1 MQPTTYRA
9 TAPPG
14 VILLEDLMTPLNMT
28 PQALAA
34 ALDLPESGVVAII
47 RGDEPVT
54 ADVASRLASC
64 FGTTPEFWLHA
75 QAGYDLSKTT
85 AS

>member
-1 MQPTTYRA
+1 MQPTHRA
-9 TAPPG
+9 MTPPG
-14 VILLEDLMTPLNMT
+14 VILLEELMTPLNMT

-34 ALDLPESGVVAII
+34 ALELPESIVVAII
-47 RGDEPVT
+47 RGYEPVT

-64 FGTTPEFWLHA
+64 FGNTPEFWLYA

>member
-1 MQPTTYRA
+1 MQPTHRTM
-9 TAPPG
+9 TPPG

-34 ALDLPESGVVAII
+34 ALDLPESVVVAII

-54 ADVASRLASC
+54 ADVHR
-64 FGTTPEFWLHA
+64 G
-75 QAGYDLSKTT
+75 
-85 AS
+85 

>member
-1 MQPTTYRA
+1 MQPTHRA
-9 TAPPG
+9 MTPPG

-34 ALDLPESGVVAII
+34 ALELPENVVVAII
-47 RGDEPVT
+47 RGDEPA

-64 FGTTPEFWLHA
+64 CGTTPEFWRYA

>member
-1 MQPTTYRA
+1 MQPTHRA
-9 TAPPG
+9 MTPPG

-34 ALDLPESGVVAII
+34 ALELPENVVVAII
-47 RGDEPVT
+47 RGYEPVT
-54 ADVASRLASC
+54 ADVALRLASC
-64 FGTTPEFWLHA
+64 FGTTPEFWRSA

>member
-34 ALDLPESGVVAII
+34 ALDLPESVVVAII